1 MSLALHI
8 NLIDFYYLHNL
19 LSFYNNSF
27 TFFKNTFAAE
37 ENNVDFFQTIFH
49 LDSSFGLKGLKI
61 KFEFEVIFTNLS
73 KVIAYPTPEFTI
85 KPAFLYYAFQ
95 A

>member
-8 NLIDFYYLHNL
+8 NLIDFYYVLHNL
-19 LSFYNNSF
+19 LSF
-27 TFFKNTFAAE
+27 FKNIFVAE

-61 KFEFEVIFTNLS
+61 KFEFEVVFTNLS
-73 KVIAYPTPEFTI
+73 KVTAYPTPEFTI
-85 KPAFLYYAFQ
+85 KLAL
-95 A
+95 